1 MRKFMIFL
9 ALLVCG
15 VFVERAATA
24 AGVLD
29 SHGGKFAGLILAG
42 SFFTIAFAAVVHK

>member
-9 ALLVCG
+9 AFLTSGILVEQVAIG
-15 VFVERAATA
+15 GR
-24 AGVLD
+24 GLD
-29 SHGGKFAGLILAG
+29 SHSGQLTGMILAG